1 MSKKGGCSSAE
12 MTEVK
17 VTTTGVVGLQ
27 EIDSGN
33 IEGYNNLGVRGRQ
46 DKDNHILS
54 KIEIKKM
61 EKVNDE
67 TRGKI
72 PLLFS

>member
-1 MSKKGGCSSAE
+1 MLKKGGCSSAE
-12 MTEVK
+12 VTEVK
-17 VTTTGVVGLQ
+17 VTTSGVVGLQ
-27 EIDSGN
+27 EINSGN

-46 DKDNHILS
+46 DKDNHILY